1 MVNCLQ
7 VIFVSAVK
15 NCRNRFLYS
24 IEEMERAAIVIQN
37 AYRRRDAKKLVA
49 NMKKRIREIEEENNA
64 ALKIQL
70 AWRRKKGQMVLHM
83 KRRIKAE
90 ARDAECWVVLFD
102 YNAGGSYFSITRLK
116 NQLGIYR
123 RNLSIQG
130 SIPMNGL
137 FVKINDTEL
146 RTIIE

>member
-1 MVNCLQ
+1 MHIDAEML
-7 VIFVSAVK
+7 K
-15 NCRNRFLYS
+15 NGSEY
-24 IEEMERAAIVIQN
+24 EK
-37 AYRRRDAKKLVA
+37 RRL
-49 NMKKRIREIEEENNA
+49 REIEEENNA

-102 YNAGGSYFSITRLK
+102 YKCWGSTFSITRLK
-116 NQLGIYR
+116 NQNGIYR
-123 RNLSIQG
+123 KNLSIQG

-137 FVKINDTEL
+137 FVKTNDIEL
-146 RTIIE
+146 RTIIR